1 MSEKKETHMSSRY
14 LKVLPLCLLG
24 LFNLPAQAQGIAERS
39 EVKSFIKEMNSRH
52 GFATRDL
59 NRWFADTRIK
69 QSIIKAISRPA
80 EKKPWK
86 DYRPIFLTESRI
98 EGGMEFWKRNA
109 ALLARAEKE
118 YGVDPA
124 IIVAIIGVET
134 RYGRHKGSYRVMDAL
149 STLAFDYP
157 PRSKFFRSELEHYLL
172 MTREE
177 KVDPMSLL
185 GSYAGAMGQPQF
197 ISSSY
202 RHYAVDFNTD
212 GRRDIWNDTADAIGS
227 VANYFKRHGWKTGE
241 AVTQRLDVS
250 TVINKALLE
259 ENELKPTHSLAKL
272 KQQGFGNIAPELDN
286 QQLAA
291 IINLDGQEGR
301 EHWLGLNNFYTI
313 TRYNHSALYAMA
325 VYQLAE
331 EIRSRRTEA
340 KLAERND

>member
-1 MSEKKETHMSSRY
+1 MSTHY
-14 LKVLPLCLLG
+14 LKVSALCLLG

-39 EVKSFIKEMNSRH
+39 EVKSFIQEMNNRH
-52 GFATRDL
+52 GFTIPDL
-59 NRWFADTRIK
+59 KQWFANTRIK

-86 DYRPIFLTESRI
+86 DYRPIFLTEARI
-98 EGGMEFWKRNA
+98 EGGIEFWERNA
-109 ALLARAEKE
+109 NLLARAEKE

-124 IIVAIIGVET
+124 VIVAIIGVET

-202 RHYAVDFNTD
+202 RHYAVDFNAD
-212 GRRDIWNDTADAIGS
+212 GRRDIWNDAADAIGS
-227 VANYFKRHGWKTGE
+227 VANYFKMHGWKTGE
-241 AVTQRLDVS
+241 TVTQQLDVS
-250 TVINKALLE
+250 NVTNTALLE
-259 ENELKPTHSLAKL
+259 EKGLKPTHSLTEL
-272 KQQGFGNIAPELDN
+272 KQQGFRKIAASLDN

-291 IINLDGQEGR
+291 IINLEGAEGS

-340 KLAERND
+340 KLAEGHG

>member
-1 MSEKKETHMSSRY
+1 MSSRY

-24 LFNLPAQAQGIAERS
+24 LFSLPAQALGIAERD
-39 EVKSFIKEMNSRH
+39 EVKTFIQDMNSQH
-52 GFATRDL
+52 GFSLQEL
-59 NRWFADTRIK
+59 NQWFSDTRIK
-69 QSIIKAISRPA
+69 PSIIKAISRPA

-86 DYRPIFLTESRI
+86 DYRPIFLTEPRI
-98 EGGMEFWKRNA
+98 KGGMEFWDRNA

-124 IIVAIIGVET
+124 VIVAIIGVET
-134 RYGRHKGSYRVMDAL
+134 RYGRHKGTYRVMDSL

-202 RHYAVDFNTD
+202 RHYAIDFNAD
-212 GRRDIWNDTADAIGS
+212 GRRDIWNDPADAIGS
-227 VANYFKRHGWKTGE
+227 VANYFKKHGWKTGGT
-241 AVTQRLDVS
+241 VTQRLEVS
-250 TVINKALLE
+250 AVANKALLE
-259 ENELKPTHSLAKL
+259 EKELKPSHSLGKL
-272 KQQGFGNIAPELDN
+272 KQQGFTNIAASLNEQN
-286 QQLAA
+286 LAA
-291 IINLDGQEGR
+291 VINLEGAEGN
-301 EHWLGLNNFYTI
+301 EHWLGLSNFYTI

-325 VYQLAE
+325 VYQLSE
-331 EIRSRRTEA
+331 EIRSRRTAA
-340 KLAERND
+340 KLAEEHG

>member
-1 MSEKKETHMSSRY
+1 MSLRY

-24 LFNLPAQAQGIAERS
+24 LFSLPAQAQGIAERS
-39 EVKSFIKEMNSRH
+39 EVRNFIQEMNKQH
-52 GFATRDL
+52 DFAIQDL
-59 NRWFADTRIK
+59 NKWFTETRIK

-86 DYRPIFLTESRI
+86 DYRPIFLTETRI
-98 EGGMEFWKRNA
+98 EGGVEFWDRNA

-124 IIVAIIGVET
+124 VIVAIIGVET
-134 RYGRHKGSYRVMDAL
+134 RYGRHKGSYRVMDSL

-202 RHYAVDFNTD
+202 RHYAIDFNAD
-212 GRRDIWNDTADAIGS
+212 GRRDIWNDPADAIGS
-227 VANYFKRHGWKTGE
+227 VANYFKKHGWKTGE
-241 AVTQRLDVS
+241 TVTQRLDASSVA
-250 TVINKALLE
+250 NKALLE
-259 ENELKPTHSLAKL
+259 EKELKPSHSLSKL
-272 KQQGFGNIAPELDN
+272 KQQGFTNIAASLDE

-291 IINLDGQEGR
+291 VINLEGDEGN

-325 VYQLAE
+325 VYQLSE
-331 EIRSRRTEA
+331 EIRSRRTAA

>member
-1 MSEKKETHMSSRY
+1 MSSRY
-14 LKVLPLCLLG
+14 LKILPLCLSG
-24 LFNLPAQAQGIAERS
+24 LFTLPVQAQGLTERR
-39 EVKSFIKEMNSRH
+39 EVKDFIQEMNSRH
-52 GFATRDL
+52 GFSTEEL
-59 NRWFADTRIK
+59 SKWFADTQIK
-69 QSIIKAISRPA
+69 PAIIKAISRPA

-86 DYRPIFLTESRI
+86 DYRPIFITEARI
-98 EGGMEFWKRNA
+98 DGGVEFWERND
-109 ALLARAEKE
+109 ALLTRAEQE

-134 RYGRHKGSYRVMDAL
+134 RYGRHKGSYRVMDSL

-177 KVDPMSLL
+177 KVDPMSLT

-202 RHYAVDFNTD
+202 RHYAVDFNAD
-212 GRRDIWNDTADAIGS
+212 GHRDIWNDAADAIGS
-227 VANYFKRHGWKTGE
+227 VANYFKVHGWKAGA

-250 TVINKALLE
+250 TVTDKGLLE
-259 ENELKPTHSLAKL
+259 ETQLQPTHSLASL
-272 KQQGFGNIAPELDN
+272 KQLGLANIDASLDE

-291 IINLDGQEGR
+291 IINLEGSEGN

-331 EIRSRRTEA
+331 KIRDRHTEA
-340 KLAERND
+340 QQAE

>member
-1 MSEKKETHMSSRY
+1 M
-14 LKVLPLCLLG
+14 LG
-24 LFNLPAQAQGIAERS
+24 LFSLPAQAQGIAERS
-39 EVKSFIKEMNSRH
+39 EVKSFIQEMNKQHDFSIQ
-52 GFATRDL
+52 DL
-59 NRWFADTRIK
+59 NKWFTETRIK

-86 DYRPIFLTESRI
+86 DYRPIFLTKTRI
-98 EGGMEFWKRNA
+98 EGGMEFWDRNA

-124 IIVAIIGVET
+124 VIVAIIGVET
-134 RYGRHKGSYRVMDAL
+134 RYGRHKGSYRVMDSL

-157 PRSKFFRSELEHYLL
+157 PRSKFFRSELKHYLL

-202 RHYAVDFNTD
+202 RHYAIDFNAD
-212 GRRDIWNDTADAIGS
+212 GRRDIWNDPADAIGS
-227 VANYFKRHGWKTGE
+227 VANYFKKHGWKTGE
-241 AVTQRLDVS
+241 TVTQRLDASSVA
-250 TVINKALLE
+250 NEALLE
-259 ENELKPTHSLAKL
+259 EKELKPSHSLSEL
-272 KQQGFGNIAPELDN
+272 KQQGFTNIAASLDE
-286 QQLAA
+286 QKLAA
-291 IINLDGQEGR
+291 IINLEGAEGS

-325 VYQLAE
+325 VYQLSE